1 MSTKTATT
9 PKVPKKTAQNP
20 QHKNLATAMKKVI
33 NVNTVLP
40 ILEDVLLT
48 PGFARVSDLETEA
61 IVPFDL
67 PGLNRPV
74 AVPAKMFANIM
85 EMMPGMSVQVD
96 KNHGVTCAEGARK
109 AKVMGEDPDNFPKQP
124 MRGSAHPVIGRLSEA
139 DLGHL
144 ATALC
149 FVSRDNFRPAMIG
162 VYFQSDGKESGR
174 IVSTDAHRLFWE
186 KLSAPLTESFI
197 LPAKTARVLLAFPG
211 DYTVTALLEKI
222 EGAKQESLTHV
233 TFTRTDGVQIC
244 CRVIDAKF
252 PDYQVVIPEG
262 DGNLNLE
269 VDKEFLLKEL
279 KNAAKFANKSTN
291 QVTLSMNGAFAVSS
305 QDVDFSFEYNAEF
318 EPGDQVKFT
327 FQKDIPEDQRN
338 MLIAFNAEFLQEIVH
353 KQPAGERVRI
363 KLWAPTKCAII
374 NDQYLLMPLMLNS

>member
-1 MSTKTATT
+1 MSTKTVTT
-9 PKVPKKTAQNP
+9 PKVPKKTARNP
-20 QHKNLATAMKKVI
+20 QHKNLETAMKKVI

-48 PGFARVSDLETEA
+48 PGSARVSDLETDVT
-61 IVPFDL
+61 VPFDL
-67 PGLNRPV
+67 PGLDRPV
-74 AVPAKMFANIM
+74 AVPGKMFANIM
-85 EMMPGMSVQVD
+85 EMMPGMTAQVD
-96 KNHGVTCAEGARK
+96 ENYGVACAEGARK
-109 AKVMGEDPDNFPKQP
+109 AKVMGENPDNFPKQP
-124 MRGSAHPVIGRLSEA
+124 MEGDAHPVIGTISEA

-149 FVSRDNFRPAMIG
+149 FVSRDDLRPAMTG
-162 VYFQSDGKESGR
+162 VYFHAGGKKPGK
-174 IVSTDAHRLFWE
+174 IVGTDAHRLFWE

-197 LPAKTARVLLAFPG
+197 LPAKTARILLAFPG
-211 DYTVTALLEKI
+211 DYTVTAWLQKK
-222 EGAKQESLTHV
+222 EGAKQKSLTHV
-233 TFTRTDGVQIC
+233 TFTRTDGVQVC

-252 PDYQVVIPEG
+252 PDYQVVIPKG

-279 KNAAKFANKSTN
+279 KNAAKFANRSTN

-318 EPGDQVKFT
+318 EPGDQVRFT
-327 FQKDIPEDQRN
+327 FHAAIPEDQRN

-353 KQPAGERVRI
+353 KQPAGEPVRI

-374 NDQYLLMPLMLNS
+374 NDQYLLMPLILGS